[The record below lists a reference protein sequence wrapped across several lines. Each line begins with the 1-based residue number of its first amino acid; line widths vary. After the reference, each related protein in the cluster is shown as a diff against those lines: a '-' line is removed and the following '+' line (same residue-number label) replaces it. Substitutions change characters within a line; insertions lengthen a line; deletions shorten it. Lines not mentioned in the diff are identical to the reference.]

1 MRRNVFRALLPLMA
15 LPLMVACPFQQEEDD
30 TEKDILTLLALPE
43 QMEINGNWK
52 EGLTSDPPGYWAKHN
67 IGASKSLFGEVSGY
81 WIEDSSE
88 NEFGGVVNGVVVDF
102 SNSKRVSYL
111 QTPVPDWC
119 AKQGDTYPNCTCFDA
134 GVCYQRRLWTRFN
147 GSFYYCDTVFN
158 KTTLAEAKS
167 DPGSPVNYA
176 NPTAAKS
183 CGFAS
188 WTELKPR

>member
-15 LPLMVACPFQQEEDD
+15 LPLMVACPFQQKEDD

-52 EGLTSDPPGYWAKHN
+52 DGLTSYPPGYWAKHN

-102 SNSKRVSYL
+102 SHQSKTAYTR
-111 QTPVPDWC
+111 TGVPSWC
-119 AKQGDTYPNCTCFDA
+119 LNAGDCECYTA
-134 GVCYQRRLWTRFN
+134 GACYNRNVWTTSA
-147 GSFYYCDTVFN
+147 GKLYYCQIVYN
-158 KTTLAEAKS
+158 KPTLAEAKADATTADAS
-167 DPGSPVNYA
+167 SPA
-176 NPTAAKS
+176 TGG
-183 CGFAS
+183 CGFGS

>member
-1 MRRNVFRALLPLMA
+1 
-15 LPLMVACPFQQEEDD
+15 MVACPFQQKEDD

-52 EGLTSDPPGYWAKHN
+52 DGVTSYWAKHH

-88 NEFGGVVNGVVVDF
+88 NPDGSLVVGVVVEF
-102 SNSKRVSYL
+102 SNQIRTAYVR
-111 QTPVPDWC
+111 TGVPSWC
-119 AKQGDTYPNCTCFDA
+119 SGQGDTYPNCTCFDA

-167 DPGSPVNYA
+167 DPGNPVSYND
-176 NPTAAKS
+176 PTASGS
-183 CGFAS
+183 CGGFT
-188 WTELKPR
+188 WTHLVPR